1 MCYNNNSTINLLLV
15 CLREDGAVANND
27 EKRYTIGQMA
37 KLCNVTTKQLRH
49 YDENNILS
57 PCYKDEE
64 TTYRY
69 YSESQLE
76 EILLIKELSESVFP

>member
-1 MCYNNNSTINLLLV
+1 M
-15 CLREDGAVANND
+15 ANND

-64 TTYRY
+64 TNYRY
-69 YSESQLE
+69 YSESQLAVSYTHLDVYKRQGNSWYIQA
-76 EILLIKELSESVFP
+76 ILHGNHTKRLLTFP